1 MGCAHGPHDCGA
13 WYGGPYSDWSEEMD
27 WPVRRR
33 ARRVRRADPDPSTD
47 EIVARLDELRD
58 EIRQVGAELEK
69 LRGFPLAGNL
79 DGKEKE
85 NPSTMTGTKTAKMIP
100 SLYAHRNP

>member
-1 MGCAHGPHDCGA
+1 MTRSWRERTGSTVAKEVDMGCAHGPHDCGA

-58 EIRQVGAELEK
+58 EVRRVGAELEK
-69 LRGFPLAGNL
+69 LRGARGAVAG
-79 DGKEKE
+79 KV
-85 NPSTMTGTKTAKMIP
+85 
-100 SLYAHRNP
+100 